1 MGATAAAVI
10 QSFTPPLEVEKNLVA
25 IVDGNERHR
34 AQFSSALLSFYRMVE
49 YPDSLR
55 AMAALGIAKP
65 QVLVVGEET
74 PIGGGYALVR
84 KLRMLPEYHGLP
96 IIMIVS
102 QDDQGTRD
110 AVRQCGASAYLVKP
124 YRRSAL
130 IKAISSLVNSKVEQA
145 WEALPPTQKK
155 ALKGTVE
162 IYNSISDVIERGEPI
177 AYSNVTDACGPLVEA
192 VNSQDFKSILNGV
205 KDHDNYS
212 YAHSLRVA
220 TLLSLFGNV
229 IGLPQSEQLL
239 LASGGLLHDV
249 GKMSIPHEVLN
260 KPGRLTEEEFVV
272 MKGHVDAS
280 VHYLMNNPEIPK
292 GVITIAA
299 QHHEKLDGTGYPNR
313 IPGKDLNNLARMA
326 AIVDVFGALTDRR
339 VYKPPMPAEKALG
352 IMKDEMSNHLDGKL
366 LLLFREML
374 LDAAVDTTT

>member
-1 MGATAAAVI
+1 MGSVNAAMIRAASEPI
-10 QSFTPPLEVEKNLVA
+10 AVEKNLVA

-34 AQFSSALLSFYRMVE
+34 AQLSAALLSFYRMVE
-49 YPDSLR
+49 YPDSMR
-55 AMAALGIAKP
+55 AMAALGIMRP

-84 KLRMLPEYHGLP
+84 KLRLLQEFQTLP

-102 QDDQGTRD
+102 KDDQGTQD
-110 AVRQCGASAYLVKP
+110 AVRQCGASAFLVKP
-124 YRRSAL
+124 YRRSSL
-130 IKAISSLVNSKVEQA
+130 IRAISSLVNSKVEQS
-145 WEALPPTQKK
+145 WEILPPTQRK

-177 AYSNVTDACGPLVEA
+177 AYSNVTDACTPLVEA
-192 VNSQDFKSILNGV
+192 VNTHDFKTILSGV

-220 TLLSLFGNV
+220 TLLSLFGHV
-229 IGLPQSEQLL
+229 IGLPESEQLL

-260 KPGRLTEEEFVV
+260 KPGRLTEDEFVV
-272 MKGHVDAS
+272 MKSHVDHS
-280 VHYLMNNPEIPK
+280 VLYLKANAEIPK
-292 GVITIAA
+292 GVITIAE
-299 QHHEKLDGTGYPNR
+299 QHHEKLDGTGYPHR
-313 IPGKDLNNLARMA
+313 LPGSKLNELARMA

-352 IMKDEMSNHLDGKL
+352 IMRDEMSNHLDGKL

-374 LDAAVDTTT
+374 LDAAVDTAS

>member
-1 MGATAAAVI
+1 MGTSTSAATE
-10 QSFTPPLEVEKNLVA
+10 QPQTTLEVEKNLIA

-49 YPDSLR
+49 YPDSMR
-55 AMAALGIAKP
+55 AMAALGIARP

-84 KLRMLPEYHGLP
+84 KLRLIDEYRTLP
-96 IIMIVS
+96 IIMVVS
-102 QDDQGTRD
+102 KDDQATVD
-110 AVRQCGASAYLVKP
+110 AVRQCGASAHLVKP

-130 IKAISSLVNSKVEQA
+130 IRAISSLVNSKVEQS
-145 WEALPPTQKK
+145 WEILPPTQRK

-177 AYSNVTDACGPLVEA
+177 AYANVTDACGPLVEA
-192 VNSQDFKSILNGV
+192 VNSQDFKTILSGV

-229 IGLPQSEQLL
+229 IGLPESEQLL

-260 KPGRLTEEEFVV
+260 KPGRLTEDEFVV
-272 MKGHVDAS
+272 MKGHVDAT
-280 VHYLMNNPEIPK
+280 VRYLANNPDIPQGSELRLT
-292 GVITIAA
+292 GVYG
-299 QHHEKLDGTGYPNR
+299 L
-313 IPGKDLNNLARMA
+313 
-326 AIVDVFGALTDRR
+326 RR
-339 VYKPPMPAEKALG
+339 P
-352 IMKDEMSNHLDGKL
+352 
-366 LLLFREML
+366 
-374 LDAAVDTTT
+374 

>member
-1 MGATAAAVI
+1 MGASNAAMIETAP
-10 QSFTPPLEVEKNLVA
+10 PPLEVEKNLVA

-34 AQFSSALLSFYRMVE
+34 AQLSSALLSFYRMVE

-55 AMAALGIAKP
+55 AMAALGIMRP

-84 KLRMLPEYHGLP
+84 KLRLLPEFQTLP
-96 IIMIVS
+96 IIMIVGK
-102 QDDQGTRD
+102 DDQNTRD
-110 AVRQCGASAYLVKP
+110 SVRQCGASSFLVKP
-124 YRRSAL
+124 YRRSTL
-130 IKAISSLVNSKVEQA
+130 IRAISSLVNSKVEQS
-145 WEALPPTQKK
+145 WEILPPTQRK

-177 AYSNVTDACGPLVEA
+177 AYSNVTDACAPLVEA
-192 VNSQDFKSILNGV
+192 VNTHDFKTILSGV

-229 IGLPQSEQLL
+229 IGLPESEQLL

-260 KPGRLTEEEFVV
+260 KPGRLTEDEFVV
-272 MKGHVDAS
+272 MKSHVDHS
-280 VHYLMNNPEIPK
+280 VHYLKANPEIPK
-292 GVITIAA
+292 GVITIAE

-313 IPGKDLNNLARMA
+313 IPGNKLNELARMA

-374 LDAAVDTTT
+374 LDAAVDTAN

>member
-1 MGATAAAVI
+1 MATSAAALI
-10 QSFTPPLEVEKNLVA
+10 TPGTPPLEVERNLVA

-34 AQFSSALLSFYRMVE
+34 AQLSSALLSFYRMVE
-49 YPDSLR
+49 YPDSVR
-55 AMAALGIAKP
+55 AMAALNISRP
-65 QVLVVGEET
+65 QVLVVAEDA

-84 KLRMLPEYHGLP
+84 KLRMYPEYQTLP
-96 IIMIVS
+96 IIMIVA
-102 QDDQGTRD
+102 QDGEGTRD

-145 WEALPPTQKK
+145 WEALAPVQKK

-177 AYSNVTDACGPLVEA
+177 SYASVTDSCAPLVEA
-192 VNSQDFKSILNGV
+192 VNSHDFKSILSGV

-229 IGLPQSEQLL
+229 IGLPESEQLL

-260 KPGRLTEEEFVV
+260 KPGRLTEDEFAV

-280 VHYLMNNPEIPK
+280 VHYLAANPEIPK

-313 IPGKDLNNLARMA
+313 IPGNKLNELARMA

-366 LLLFREML
+366 LMLFREML
-374 LDAAVDTTT
+374 LDAAVDTTA

>member
-102 QDDQGTRD
+102 QDNQGTRD

-212 YAHSLRVA
+212 
-220 TLLSLFGNV
+220 
-229 IGLPQSEQLL
+229 
-239 LASGGLLHDV
+239 
-249 GKMSIPHEVLN
+249 
-260 KPGRLTEEEFVV
+260 
-272 MKGHVDAS
+272 
-280 VHYLMNNPEIPK
+280 
-292 GVITIAA
+292 
-299 QHHEKLDGTGYPNR
+299 
-313 IPGKDLNNLARMA
+313 
-326 AIVDVFGALTDRR
+326 
-339 VYKPPMPAEKALG
+339 
-352 IMKDEMSNHLDGKL
+352 
-366 LLLFREML
+366 
-374 LDAAVDTTT
+374 